1 MSQDMGR
8 SFDRGG
14 KSRQERERGKR
25 RSYRQAE
32 RDREAR
38 EAVTQAKRT
47 AMLTTMALNRQAAA
61 AAAASAGGA
70 VAPAADTPPASQV
83 TQGPAAPAHAAAP
96 RPGLLA
102 RMFGGIF
109 KKSA

>member
-1 MSQDMGR
+1 MGR

-14 KSRQERERGKR
+14 QSRKERERGKR

-38 EAVTQAKRT
+38 DAVTQAKRT
-47 AMLTTMALNRQAAA
+47 AAAA
-61 AAAASAGGA
+61 ALTRRTPSRVTAISSAPGMMAPMGAQDASIRK
-70 VAPAADTPPASQV
+70 PTIIIEQK
-83 TQGPAAPAHAAAP
+83 
-96 RPGLLA
+96 RPGFLA
-102 RMFGGIF
+102 QVFGRFF

>member
-1 MSQDMGR
+1 MGR

-14 KSRQERERGKR
+14 QTRKERERGKR
-25 RSYRQAE
+25 RSHRQAE

-38 EAVTQAKRT
+38 EAVMQAKRT
-47 AMLTTMALNRQAAA
+47 ALLTTMARNRIAA
-61 AAAASAGGA
+61 AAAASPAIA
-70 VAPAADTPPASQV
+70 LAAAPGADTPPAPQIV
-83 TQGPAAPAHAAAP
+83 PAAAPAHAVQK

>member
-1 MSQDMGR
+1 MGR

-14 KSRQERERGKR
+14 QNRKERERGKR

-38 EAVTQAKRT
+38 DAVLQAKRV
-47 AMLTTMALNRQAAA
+47 AAA
-61 AAAASAGGA
+61 AAITGNRAPRLTSAAIAGG
-70 VAPAADTPPASQV
+70 VRRPL
-83 TQGPAAPAHAAAP
+83 PAAPAAP
-96 RPGLLA
+96 VAVVQAKRPGFLA
-102 RMFGGIF
+102 QVIGRFF